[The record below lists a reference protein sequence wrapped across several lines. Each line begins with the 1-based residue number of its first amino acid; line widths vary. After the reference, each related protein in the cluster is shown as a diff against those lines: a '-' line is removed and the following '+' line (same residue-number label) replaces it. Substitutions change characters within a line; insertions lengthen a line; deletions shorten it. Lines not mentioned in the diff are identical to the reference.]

1 MRMDEQL
8 HGFSLFPNYV
18 DYSCLKSGLVP
29 QVDNT
34 SLTGPL
40 ALPRS
45 IKAAAVESPGGTG
58 LDGSSHG
65 NPCPGG
71 ADHSVHVSFSDMNG
85 PGKPSVLQTG
95 LEDGLEHTLP
105 SWPAEGIGL
114 DTHLT
119 HHLGMQSLIWTPT
132 GAAVLVVG
140 SIYAAVWVAV
150 QANPMTSE
158 GQKIGKGE

>member
-114 DTHLT
+114 DTHFT
-119 HHLGMQSLIWTPT
+119 HHGGMQFPARVRKR
-132 GAAVLVVG
+132 AAVLVVKT
-140 SIYAAVWVAV
+140 IHAATRVAV
-150 QANPMTSE
+150 QVSTMAGECQKVGE
-158 GQKIGKGE
+158 GE